1 MRSAKEWEGIW
12 KWLWP
17 ISSTLASDWMNR
29 DEVKHRKSIPKQDH
43 ARMILG
49 ESFPEGIR
57 DYLRIWIIIS
67 GFCYFCDMAIL

>member
-1 MRSAKEWEGIW
+1 
-12 KWLWP
+12 
-17 ISSTLASDWMNR
+17 MNR

-57 DYLRIWIIIS
+57 DYLKMWIIIS
-67 GFCYFCDMAIL
+67 GFRCFCDMAIP